1 MTRAHTLI
9 SSIGLTVIFTGFLLL
24 GGCTPAR
31 VGVFGNA
38 MFSGGLPALSI
49 APAPAS
55 GLTPMVAG
63 RLMASLETD
72 ASLPAFARVN
82 YALFGDAAAGE
93 TGKPAPVRRH
103 GHVLVT
109 ELSDNHSWEFDVESN
124 PTRNEAYLRAI
135 KLNGQEWTEHL
146 LYADSADDWFS
157 AFWRNNGRS
166 VPEQW
171 IGKRW
176 SRDYANYYR
185 VVMEYREPMPACIET
200 GTNEGQSYFVHAVFR
215 ENGPECRRELA
226 DFDARA
232 AQAFEVQ
239 NLRGMEN
246 PAEPGN
252 ALTQVFTVKPERLP
266 NMKKLVGT
274 AQRISRG
281 GDLFDQAD

>member
-1 MTRAHTLI
+1 
-9 SSIGLTVIFTGFLLL
+9 
-24 GGCTPAR
+24 
-31 VGVFGNA
+31 

-49 APAPAS
+49 APSPAS
-55 GLTPMVAG
+55 GLTPMASG

-82 YALFGDAAAGE
+82 YALFGGDAPGAA
-93 TGKPAPVRRH
+93 GKPAPVRQH

-109 ELSDNHSWEFDVESN
+109 ELSDIHSWEFDVESN
-124 PTRNEAYLRAI
+124 PSRNEVYLRTV
-135 KLNGQEWTEHL
+135 KLNGQAWTEHL
-146 LYADSADDWFS
+146 LYADSGDDWFS

-176 SRDYANYYR
+176 SRDYAHYYR
-185 VVMEYREPMPACIET
+185 VVMEYREPMPECIET

-215 ENGPECRRELA
+215 ENTQECRKELA
-226 DFDARA
+226 EFEDRA
-232 AQAFEVQ
+232 ARAFEVQ
-239 NLRGMEN
+239 NLRGVEN
-246 PAEPGN
+246 PAEPDK
-252 ALTQVFTVKPERLP
+252 ALTPVFTVKPEHLP

-281 GDLFDQAD
+281 GDLFDSAP